1 MKTLFALAV
10 LCLAPQDGKLDD
22 LYKFKKDTSWTY
34 KRLENEV
41 ERKIVAKSLGEE
53 GGLQKIDW
61 QEFEKDG
68 KLHKA
73 SVISW
78 SIADGIL
85 TAAAKSQDEEIT
97 FGVIKEGSKKGDK
110 WQTALGEMIHEGL
123 VELSVPAGTYKDA
136 LKTKLDF
143 GDQGRID
150 FYLAPKVGLVKIALF
165 EGPKETQLWELTE
178 FKAAK

>member
-1 MKTLFALAV
+1 MKHVLALSV
-10 LCLAPQDGKLDD
+10 LSVLTQAAPLDD
-22 LYKFKKDTSWTY
+22 LYKFKKDTTWTY
-34 KRLENEV
+34 KRLENET
-41 ERKIVAKSLGEE
+41 ERKIVAKALGEE
-53 GGLQKIDW
+53 GGFQRIDW

-68 KLHKA
+68 KLHKS

-78 SIADGIL
+78 SVAEGVL

-110 WQTALGEMIHEGL
+110 WQTALGEMIHEGT
-123 VELSVPAGTYKDA
+123 VEITVPAGTYKDA
-136 LKTKLDF
+136 LKTRLDF

-150 FYLAPKVGLVKIALF
+150 FFLAPKVGLIKIAVV
-165 EGPKETQLWELTE
+165 EGAKESQLWELTE